1 MSKKNLKTL
10 KTLSADDLGSKAKE
24 LEQNIFKARFQ
35 KTTGQLANVSS
46 IWKLR
51 KELARVKT
59 LVTGSKGK
67 V

>member
-10 KTLSADDLGSKAKE
+10 KTLAVGDLIAKAKE
-24 LEQNIFKARFQ
+24 LEQTIFKARFQ
-35 KTTGQLANVSS
+35 KTTGQLADVSS
-46 IWKLR
+46 IWRLR

-59 LVTGSKGK
+59 LAVGSKGK